1 MFTRACFL
9 LSTARSVSLPVYHHA
24 GVSVGFNF
32 LSRDFFNAIAAKD
45 ADAFTRLLLAYV
57 AAIAGAI
64 PVFVWRDYSQ
74 SVLSL
79 RWRTWLTDRYVGRYM
94 ASRNY
99 YRIATQSAASSAS
112 EGRPSAASSS
122 PSAVIDNP
130 DQRINADIGAFTG
143 NALDLALT
151 VLRSG
156 VDLISFSGILF
167 GIYKPLFFVL
177 LVYALGGTALSLR
190 LGQGLVP
197 LNFAQEAREADFRFA
212 LVRVRENAESIA
224 FYGGE
229 GTEAQLL
236 RSKFAAAVE
245 NLKELLIASRN
256 LGAFTS
262 FYRFIISVLP
272 AAVIAP
278 LYFKGDIEFG
288 VINQSSSAFN
298 HILGDVSL
306 IVFQFEALAG
316 FAATVDRI
324 GQFEEALAGGETDEQ
339 DSERVR
345 GDATQLAS
353 AGTIA
358 RRDISAAPSS
368 AASAPLLRVTALSLP
383 LPRPA
388 TNGVAVAADG
398 SFLVRDLT
406 FDVSFGD
413 SLLLCGPSGC
423 GKTSVLRALAGLWT
437 SGQGDV
443 TMTRDVAFLPQRPY
457 MALGTLRQQLLY
469 PTWSTGLGGESGCG
483 VTATGSSHAGFA
495 RLPPTDDELLA
506 MLRSVQLGDLAT
518 SHTGLDATTDWALAL
533 SVGEQQRLALARCCL
548 ARPALALL
556 DESTSALDGPSEAAA
571 YALLRKTGVTCVS
584 VGHRNSL
591 MAFHSRV
598 LRLGLGPNGDQWALG
613 HVDTAPG
620 GNGSGQTGK
629 VTVVATSAGLHMAE
643 GGLMSVLS

>member
-1 MFTRACFL
+1 MRCCLAFTRTVSFR
-9 LSTARSVSLPVYHHA
+9 LSFSPHA

-45 ADAFTRLLLAYV
+45 ADAFTRLLLAYI
-57 AAIAGAI
+57 AAIAAAI

-79 RWRTWLTDRYVGRYM
+79 RWRTWLTDRYVSRYM
-94 ASRNY
+94 ASRNF
-99 YRIATQSAASSAS
+99 YRIATQSAASAAA
-112 EGRPSAASSS
+112 EGRPSASSASAT
-122 PSAVIDNP
+122 AVIDNP

-236 RSKFAAAVE
+236 KSKFAAAVE

-324 GQFEEALAGGETDEQ
+324 GQFEEALVGGEASEQ
-339 DSERVR
+339 DSQRVR
-345 GDATQLAS
+345 SDDTQVANS
-353 AGTIA
+353 GTIT
-358 RRDISAAPSS
+358 RRDLT
-368 AASAPLLRVTALSLP
+368 AASPLLRVSALSLP

-388 TNGVAVAADG
+388 AGDVAGSSGGSDA
-398 SFLVRDLT
+398 SFLVRDLS
-406 FDVSFGD
+406 FDVAQGD

-423 GKTSVLRALAGLWT
+423 GKTSVLRALAGLWDA
-437 SGQGDV
+437 GAGEV
-443 TMTRDVAFLPQRPY
+443 RITRDCAFLPQRPY

-469 PTWSTGLGGESGCG
+469 PTWSAGVDAASAAGG
-483 VTATGSSHAGFA
+483 VTATGASHAGA
-495 RLPPTDDELLA
+495 TRPPPTDDELLA
-506 MLRSVQLGDLAT
+506 MLAAVQLGDLAT
-518 SHTGLDATTDWALAL
+518 SRTALDVTTDWALAL

-548 ARPALALL
+548 SRPALALL

-571 YALLRKTGVTCVS
+571 YALLAKHGITCVS

-598 LRLGLGPNGDQWALG
+598 LRLGLGPHGDQWALG
-613 HVDTAPG
+613 RVAAAS
-620 GNGSGQTGK
+620 GNGAGVQ
-629 VTVVATSAGLHMAE
+629 VTVTATSAGLAMQE